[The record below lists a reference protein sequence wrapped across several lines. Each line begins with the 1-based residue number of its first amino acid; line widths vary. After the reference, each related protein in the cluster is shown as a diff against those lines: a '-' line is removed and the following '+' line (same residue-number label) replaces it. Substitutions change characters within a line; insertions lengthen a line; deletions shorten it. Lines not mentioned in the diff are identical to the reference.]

1 MTASVLCRPS
11 TQMSSND
18 LGRWSGVVLH
28 VIPITSRG
36 MSATPS
42 ARVQPCDILLPESFV
57 VLLPQY
63 GANTNAYTT
72 EDIRKQKN
80 LERNSTCETLPQ
92 DPLSE
97 RTGIGLKEHDAGVAS
112 LLVQSY
118 RIRPIGTFSYF
129 PVSRWIYDTTHHFAP
144 VTKLYNVERRDVI
157 HYSLNPSFRSTPSQQ
172 HAGHAT
178 FFPSCNAQ
186 RNRLPGIR
194 QACTYVHKLGGEMV
208 D

>member
-1 MTASVLCRPS
+1 MLGWQVYWYNLTEFDLSQLSVIFRF
-11 TQMSSND
+11 
-18 LGRWSGVVLH
+18 
-28 VIPITSRG
+28 RG
-36 MSATPS
+36 
-42 ARVQPCDILLPESFV
+42 
-57 VLLPQY
+57 
-63 GANTNAYTT
+63 G
-72 EDIRKQKN
+72 
-80 LERNSTCETLPQ
+80 
-92 DPLSE
+92 
-97 RTGIGLKEHDAGVAS
+97 
-112 LLVQSY
+112 
-118 RIRPIGTFSYF
+118 
-129 PVSRWIYDTTHHFAP
+129 YDMTHHFAP